1 MGSIVNQL
9 MARRGYAQV
18 SANEQLQEILA
29 QTVGKQLAASVR
41 VGNLRRGVLELYAA
55 DSVTMQELT
64 FMKRKILKGIA
75 KAMPTS
81 GVKDLRFRMSGH

>member
-1 MGSIVNQL
+1 MILRHYSCGVV
-9 MARRGYAQV
+9 RRFLLFALV
-18 SANEQLQEILA
+18 LF
-29 QTVGKQLAASVR
+29 SVAP
-41 VGNLRRGVLELYAA
+41 LLAA